1 MSMQYLTSS
10 LRSHVRHDFC
20 VILILY
26 TSGDLTE
33 QYMAD
38 ARAHIRQNGV
48 AGIEE
53 FLKKKIDGSKSV
65 TIRFGIVGN
74 CGAGKSAFINAMR
87 G

>member
-1 MSMQYLTSS
+1 
-10 LRSHVRHDFC
+10 
-20 VILILY
+20 
-26 TSGDLTE
+26 
-33 QYMAD
+33 MAD